1 MTKIAVGIPVVDM
14 VEVCRARDPGCKS
27 ALHSGISFDE
37 AAYVIPIIAIPLA
50 PNIPV
55 WEAANLVQTPTV
67 PRLRYQL
74 HLQDRH
80 SDAAVSMQS
89 CVTLASDHLVEHWLT
104 R

>member
-1 MTKIAVGIPVVDM
+1 MTRVAVGTPVVDM

-37 AAYVIPIIAIPLA
+37 AAYVIPILAIPLA

-67 PRLRYQL
+67 PRLCYQL
-74 HLQDRH
+74 HLQDRIW
-80 SDAAVSMQS
+80 SLCKA
-89 CVTLASDHLVEHWLT
+89 L
-104 R
+104 